1 MNVKIEIRKTVS
13 EDLCGIQS
21 FYKNIISMDTLNWLL
36 STYNNSFRSYIAV
49 TEDDKV
55 VGHIGYFLSKYS
67 YNGHVYD
74 GVHNMLWIVK
84 PEVKGAVGL
93 SLLDKTVIK
102 ADFSFA
108 IGASNYSKVLFPL
121 LHFEHKF
128 DIPIFL
134 KVICPFLSSRRKN
147 NSAEPKNIVLSTFHK
162 DDLHTKSTMNNVF
175 KNITDIGHI
184 RWLLKCPILDTY
196 AFTIKKEEAPI
207 GIAVCYIKNRY
218 NFLKTGRIIHISYLG
233 NNINLWSE
241 VINIINQFF
250 VSKGCIIITALASHP
265 NFIQALKKVGYF
277 TNKRLSKPFFFNN
290 DKNILPE
297 IPNDLFHFTFL
308 EADLGYRNM

>member
-147 NSAEPKNIVLSTFHK
+147 NSN
-162 DDLHTKSTMNNVF
+162 
-175 KNITDIGHI
+175 
-184 RWLLKCPILDTY
+184 
-196 AFTIKKEEAPI
+196 
-207 GIAVCYIKNRY
+207 
-218 NFLKTGRIIHISYLG
+218 
-233 NNINLWSE
+233 
-241 VINIINQFF
+241 
-250 VSKGCIIITALASHP
+250 
-265 NFIQALKKVGYF
+265 
-277 TNKRLSKPFFFNN
+277 
-290 DKNILPE
+290 
-297 IPNDLFHFTFL
+297 
-308 EADLGYRNM
+308 